1 MKTAVVVGANGFL
14 GSALVD
20 KLLSQNYNVIA
31 IYNSSFDKINKLA
44 TIYTKAQLF
53 ESEIQPDYI
62 YYLPGNY
69 ALSHHEMLQLND
81 DLYQYSLKF
90 TNSKMIY
97 ISSTNVYGNSNEIIT
112 EDSVFNKPGLYAISK
127 ISGEFI
133 VSAMKHFA
141 IVRLAYIY
149 GPGIANKSFIPQIID
164 AARNIKKITLF
175 GKGERKQDYIFID
188 DAVNL
193 CITCALNQN
202 NNIYL
207 GATGISVS
215 NEEIA
220 QEIKKHTECDISF
233 IGEETGKS
241 FYFNPTKTFKDL
253 DWSPK
258 TTISEGIKRML
269 SKF

>member
-20 KLLSQNYNVIA
+20 KLLSQNYNVVA

-53 ESEIQPDYI
+53 QSEIQPDYI
-62 YYLPGNY
+62 FYLPGNY

-90 TNSKMIY
+90 ANSKMVY
-97 ISSTNVYGNSNEIIT
+97 ISSTNVYGNSDEIIN
-112 EDSVFNKPGLYAISK
+112 EDSVFNNPSLYALSK

-133 VSAMKHFA
+133 VSAMKHFS

-149 GPGIANKSFIPQIID
+149 GSGIANKSFIPQIID
-164 AARNIKKITLF
+164 AARNVKKITLF
-175 GKGERKQDYIFID
+175 GKGERKQDYIYVD

-193 CITCALNQN
+193 CIACAINKI

-220 QEIKKHTECDISF
+220 QEIKKHVECDIVF
-233 IGEETGKS
+233 VGEETGKS

-253 DWSPK
+253 GWTPQ

-269 SKF
+269 S

>member
-14 GSALVD
+14 GGALVD
-20 KLLSQNYNVIA
+20 KLLSQNYNVVA
-31 IYNSSFDKINKLA
+31 IYNSSFDKINKSA
-44 TIYTKAQLF
+44 TICTKAQLF

-90 TNSKMIY
+90 TNSKIIY
-97 ISSTNVYGNSNEIIT
+97 ISSTNVYGNSDEILT
-112 EDSVFNKPGLYAISK
+112 EDSVFDNPGLYALSK

-133 VSAMKHFA
+133 VSAMKHFS
-141 IVRLAYIY
+141 ILRLSYVY

-164 AARNIKKITLF
+164 AARNNKKIILF
-175 GKGERKQDYIFID
+175 GKGERKQDYIYID

-193 CITCALNQN
+193 CIACLKSHDN
-202 NNIYL
+202 NRYL

-215 NEEIA
+215 NKEIAEEIR
-220 QEIKKHTECDISF
+220 KHTGCTIEF
-233 IGEETGKS
+233 IGDETGKS

-253 DWSPK
+253 NWSPQ
-258 TTISEGIKRML
+258 TTIFEGIKRML
-269 SKF
+269 F